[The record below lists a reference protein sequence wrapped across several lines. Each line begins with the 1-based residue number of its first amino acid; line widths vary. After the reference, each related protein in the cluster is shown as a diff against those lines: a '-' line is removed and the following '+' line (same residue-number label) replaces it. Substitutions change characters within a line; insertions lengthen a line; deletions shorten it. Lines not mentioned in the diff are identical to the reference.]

1 MEIDPFYLACAYRDK
16 LVIRVEALQARR
28 AKDAQSKR
36 ASSIQSQPA
45 HQSTRPQ
52 TGSFLDHQ
60 QESEEEDEEDGA
72 IVDDESLVKLEAS
85 EEADEDALA
94 HAEEGSNNASSSD
107 DEEGDA
113 EADETF
119 FAPSRGGQYR
129 RRRRSSIEPVHQPT
143 ALANPALRHLYE
155 ATPAPEKPRL
165 KGLVRPLPPAP
176 ESSDDEEENSGSL
189 SGSGTDERSQHTP
202 EPGEAGSEGGGKSP
216 SSAQRLLSYLGS
228 FVRRSPGASPSSS
241 TRAAPRSSGSSSP
254 GGASSS
260 TSSSEEPEMKQVEQR
275 SVALS
280 AHMGK
285 PLPPISDRK
294 ILPLPPSHVPV
305 ASTSKT
311 FVAAESSFDQ
321 SLTAADATTASSSFV
336 PFAYRRRR
344 RSSNSGTGERSL
356 VWDVVNAIE
365 EAESSREEEEA
376 RIVELL
382 QNNSS
387 SSGGVKRRA
396 ASGDLRVATSTAADS
411 RAQDKGMG
419 KARGF
424 VEVERELE
432 RAFVPTGTRALD
444 RRVSGEKRATRR

>member
-1 MEIDPFYLACAYRDK
+1 MEIDPCYLACAYRDK

-36 ASSIQSQPA
+36 ASSVRSQHA
-45 HQSTRPQ
+45 HQSTQTQ
-52 TGSFLDHQ
+52 TGSSRDHQ
-60 QESEEEDEEDGA
+60 QEAEDEEDGA

-165 KGLVRPLPPAP
+165 KGLVRPLPPAS
-176 ESSDDEEENSGSL
+176 ESSDDEEEQSPGTL

-202 EPGEAGSEGGGKSP
+202 ELREVVSEGGGKSSP

-241 TRAAPRSSGSSSP
+241 TRAAPRSSGTSSP
-254 GGASSS
+254 EASS
-260 TSSSEEPEMKQVEQR
+260 SSSEEPEMKQMEQR
-275 SVALS
+275 SFSLGVHTA
-280 AHMGK
+280 K

-305 ASTSKT
+305 ASTSKAG
-311 FVAAESSFDQ
+311 VAADT
-321 SLTAADATTASSSFV
+321 SLDHSALAADTTTASSSFV

-344 RSSNSGTGERSL
+344 RSSDSGTGERSL

-411 RAQDKGMG
+411 RAQDKGKG

>member
-1 MEIDPFYLACAYRDK
+1 M
-16 LVIRVEALQARR
+16 
-28 AKDAQSKR
+28 DA
-36 ASSIQSQPA
+36 
-45 HQSTRPQ
+45 
-52 TGSFLDHQ
+52 
-60 QESEEEDEEDGA
+60 
-72 IVDDESLVKLEAS
+72 ESLVKLEAS
-85 EEADEDALA
+85 DEADEDALA
-94 HAEEGSNNASSSD
+94 HDDEGGDNDSSSD
-107 DEEGDA
+107 DDEGDA

-176 ESSDDEEENSGSL
+176 ESSSDEEEEDSGPL
-189 SGSGTDERSQHTP
+189 SGSGADERSQHTP
-202 EPGEAGSEGGGKSP
+202 EPQEVASEGGGKSP

-254 GGASSS
+254 EASSS
-260 TSSSEEPEMKQVEQR
+260 SSSKEPEMKQVEQR
-275 SVALS
+275 SVALVS
-280 AHMGK
+280 HMAK

-311 FVAAESSFDQ
+311 VIAATDSSLDQ
-321 SLTAADATTASSSFV
+321 SALAADTTTASSSFV

-344 RSSNSGTGERSL
+344 RSSNSNTGERSL

-382 QNNSS
+382 QNSS
-387 SSGGVKRRA
+387 SSSSVGGGGVKRRA
-396 ASGDLRVATSTAADS
+396 ASGDLRVATSAAES
-411 RAQDKGMG
+411 RAQDKGKG
-419 KARGF
+419 KARGI
-424 VEVERELE
+424 VEVERELA

>member
-1 MEIDPFYLACAYRDK
+1 M
-16 LVIRVEALQARR
+16 IRVEALQARR

-36 ASSIQSQPA
+36 ASSVRPRHAEALPSQSSQVLI
-45 HQSTRPQ
+45 
-52 TGSFLDHQ
+52 GSSRDDER
-60 QESEEEDEEDGA
+60 ESEEEEEEDGA
-72 IVDDESLVKLEAS
+72 VVDEMSLVKPEAS
-85 EEADEDALA
+85 DEADEDALA
-94 HAEEGSNNASSSD
+94 HDDDGGDSDSSSD
-107 DEEGDA
+107 EGDA

-119 FAPSRGGQYR
+119 FAPSRGAQYR

-176 ESSDDEEENSGSL
+176 ESSNDEEEDPGSL
-189 SGSGTDERSQHTP
+189 SGSGTNERSQHTP
-202 EPGEAGSEGGGKSP
+202 EPREVASAEGGGQSSP

-241 TRAAPRSSGSSSP
+241 TRAAPRSSGTSSP
-254 GGASSS
+254 EAS
-260 TSSSEEPEMKQVEQR
+260 SSSEEPETKQVEQR
-275 SVALS
+275 SVALG
-280 AHMGK
+280 AHTGK
-285 PLPPISDRK
+285 PLPPISERK

-311 FVAAESSFDQ
+311 VVAADTSLDQ
-321 SLTAADATTASSSFV
+321 SALAADTTTGSASSFV

-382 QNNSS
+382 QNSS
-387 SSGGVKRRA
+387 SSTTNGGGGGVKRRA
-396 ASGDLRVATSTAADS
+396 ASGDLRVATSADA
-411 RAQDKGMG
+411 RANDKGKG

-432 RAFVPTGTRALD
+432 RAFVPAGTRALD